1 MLNKLKM
8 FNIFVKKLNKMS
20 EKEFTYELNL
30 LRPKLVEAAF
40 RFFKSIDDVED
51 LIQETFLKALKY
63 RNKYRSETNFAGW
76 VYTIMRNTYFNISK
90 RKKLFVSGDDEN
102 NEYKYLSYSSSN
114 SVLQEDFVN
123 EKYILKQ
130 INMLS
135 ENIRVPFLKYVNG
148 YKYEEIADE
157 MNLPLGTIKSRI
169 FYARKELMKKLKEL
183 NP

>member
-1 MLNKLKM
+1 M

-30 LRPKLVEAAF
+30 LRPKLLEVAF
-40 RFFKSIDDVED
+40 KFFKSIDDAED

-63 RNKYRSETNFAGW
+63 RDKYRSETNFAGW

-90 RKKLFVSGDDEN
+90 RKKLFVSGDDEMN
-102 NEYKYLSYSSSN
+102 HYKYMIHPSSKN
-114 SVLQEDFVN
+114 MLQDNIVN
-123 EKYILKQ
+123 EKYILMQ
-130 INMLS
+130 VNSLS
-135 ENIRVPFLKYVNG
+135 DNIKIPFLKYVEG
-148 YKYEEIADE
+148 FKYEEIADE

-169 FYARKELMKKLKEL
+169 FYARKELMEKLKEL

>member
-1 MLNKLKM
+1 M

-30 LRPKLVEAAF
+30 LRPKLFEVAF
-40 RFFKSIDDVED
+40 KFFKSIDDAED

-63 RNKYRSETNFAGW
+63 RDKYRSETNFAGW

-102 NEYKYLSYSSSN
+102 NEFRYLSYSPSN
-114 SVLQEDFVN
+114 GMLQDNMVN

-130 INMLS
+130 INSLS
-135 ENIRVPFLKYVNG
+135 DNIKIPFLKYIDG
-148 YKYEEIADE
+148 FKYEEIADE